1 MPISLAIYKQFADNR
16 LSIIKNVFFD
26 IVSAYNRNKMTTFA
40 PKKRN
45 TSRFANIFK
54 NKKQFSQ

>member
-40 PKKRN
+40 PEKRN
-45 TSRFANIFK
+45 T
-54 NKKQFSQ
+54 